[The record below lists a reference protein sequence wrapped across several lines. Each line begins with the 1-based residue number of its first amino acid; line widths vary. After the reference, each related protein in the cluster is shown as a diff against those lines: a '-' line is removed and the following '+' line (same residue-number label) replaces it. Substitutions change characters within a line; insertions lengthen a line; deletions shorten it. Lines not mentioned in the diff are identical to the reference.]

1 METNDAENQLIIS
14 LATGDVVIQLFP
26 DLAPLHVERVKTLAR
41 AGEYDNVAFHRVLEG
56 FVAQT
61 GDVQF
66 GDLEDGFN
74 PNLVGTGE
82 SDLPDLPLEN
92 ETFLFERATVGMAR
106 STPDSGNSQFFITL
120 EDSQL
125 RSNSDPNGFTQFGEV
140 IRGMELVDQLQVTTA
155 PGLLISDLDRM
166 VTVDVAVDLGIGL
179 GLEVE
184 EAQEVALLYEA
195 ALDRDLNI
203 DEDGLNFWIDAREAG
218 FGIVELAGFFL
229 ESSEFE
235 ESFGDV
241 DALSDEA
248 YVDLLYQ
255 NVLDREGDAQGVAFW
270 LGELARED
278 FGRDNLLA
286 AFSISVENAETSAF
300 IDSLAEVSAGT
311 WAFV

>member
-1 METNDAENQLIIS
+1 
-14 LATGDVVIQLFP
+14 
-26 DLAPLHVERVKTLAR
+26 
-41 AGEYDNVAFHRVLEG
+41 
-56 FVAQT
+56 
-61 GDVQF
+61 
-66 GDLEDGFN
+66 
-74 PNLVGTGE
+74 
-82 SDLPDLPLEN
+82 
-92 ETFLFERATVGMAR
+92 
-106 STPDSGNSQFFITL
+106 
-120 EDSQL
+120 
-125 RSNSDPNGFTQFGEV
+125 
-140 IRGMELVDQLQVTTA
+140 
-155 PGLLISDLDRM
+155 M